1 MNRTVITR
9 GATALILAFGLAACA
24 SPNNSSGT
32 RQQVTY
38 PVPDSPGIYAY
49 TTKNDLRRIDGDPN
63 WEASTW
69 PDRANLPS
77 NTRFVVNDPAL
88 ADRSPVGNIELWR
101 VAWVRSEV
109 NVNNQAMPMTGTEW
123 ALAPVAP
130 YSVPVRL
137 ETPSNKRGVVNVV
150 PTAPLA
156 PGLYALRINEPGARQ
171 ARVGVGWDSLD
182 QRQYAA
188 ATCVDRYLGEGG
200 IYRPCTAVM
209 AAQPLAMVPAGTVL
223 YSPGVSAPATVLVP
237 AAPVVAAA
245 PVTTVP
251 ATQVVPQP
259 VMYSG
264 LDIAMGE
271 VIRRNNG
278 LLIQGTVTNTSGQVQ
293 AIPPMQ
299 ATLQDAAGR
308 DVKRW
313 IFQPTASM
321 LAPGAQMAF
330 QTEVR
335 PVGNDIARASVSFAR

>member
-9 GATALILAFGLAACA
+9 GATALLLAFGLSACA
-24 SPNNSSGT
+24 SSNSSST
-32 RQQVTY
+32 RQVSY

-69 PDRANLPS
+69 PERANLPS

-88 ADRSPVGNIELWR
+88 ANRSVVGAVELWR

-109 NVNNQAMPMTGTEW
+109 NVNNQAMPMAGTEW

-130 YSVPVRL
+130 YSVPIRL
-137 ETPSNKRGVVNVV
+137 ESPSDKNGVVNVV

-156 PGLYALRINEPGARQ
+156 PGLYALRVNEPGARQ

-188 ATCVDRYLGEGG
+188 ANCVDRYLGEGG
-200 IYRPCTAVM
+200 IYRPCTAVV
-209 AAQPLAMVPAGTVL
+209 AAQPLAVVPAGTVL
-223 YSPGVSAPATVLVP
+223 YSPGISAPAAATVAP
-237 AAPVVAAA
+237 TTPVVSTT
-245 PVTTVP
+245 PVTAVP
-251 ATQVVPQP
+251 ATQVVPAP
-259 VMYSG
+259 AMYSG
-264 LDIAMGE
+264 LDIAMSE
-271 VIRRNNG
+271 PIRRNNG

-299 ATLQDAAGR
+299 AMLQDASGR

-313 IFQPTASM
+313 VFHPTAAT
-321 LAPGAQMAF
+321 LAPGARMAF

-335 PVGNDIARASVSFAR
+335 PVGNDIASASVSFTR

>member
-9 GATALILAFGLAACA
+9 GATALLLAFGLSACA
-24 SPNNSSGT
+24 SSNSSST
-32 RQQVTY
+32 RQVSY

-69 PDRANLPS
+69 PERANLPS

-88 ADRSPVGNIELWR
+88 ADRSPVGNVELWR

-109 NVNNQAMPMTGTEW
+109 NVNNQAMPMAGTEW

-137 ETPSNKRGVVNVV
+137 ESPSNKRGVVNVV

-188 ATCVDRYLGEGG
+188 ANCVDRYLGEGG
-200 IYRPCTAVM
+200 IYRPCTAVV
-209 AAQPLAMVPAGTVL
+209 AAQPLAVVPTGTVL
-223 YSPGVSAPATVLVP
+223 YSPGLSNPAPAMVAVP
-237 AAPVVAAA
+237 STPVVATA

-251 ATQVVPQP
+251 ATQIIPAP
-259 VMYSG
+259 AIYSG

-271 VIRRNNG
+271 IIRRNNG

-299 ATLQDAAGR
+299 ATLQDASGR
-308 DVKRW
+308 DVQRW
-313 IFQPTASM
+313 IFHPTAST
-321 LAPGAQMAF
+321 LAPGARMAF
-330 QTEVR
+330 RTEVR
-335 PVGNDIARASVSFAR
+335 PVGADITSASVSFAR

>member
-9 GATALILAFGLAACA
+9 GATALLLAFGLAACA
-24 SPNNSSGT
+24 SNNSSST
-32 RQQVTY
+32 RQVSY

-49 TTKNDLRRIDGDPN
+49 TTKNDLRRIDGDPS

-88 ADRSPVGNIELWR
+88 ADRSPVGNVELWR

-188 ATCVDRYLGEGG
+188 ANCVDRYLGEGG
-200 IYRPCTAVM
+200 IYRPCTAVV

-223 YSPGVSAPATVLVP
+223 YSPGVSAPAPMVVP

-245 PVTTVP
+245 PITTVP
-251 ATQVVPQP
+251 ATQVVPAP
-259 VMYSG
+259 VMYDG

-313 IFQPTASM
+313 IFHPTAST
-321 LAPGAQMAF
+321 LAPGARMAF

-335 PVGNDIARASVSFAR
+335 PVGNDIASASVSFAR